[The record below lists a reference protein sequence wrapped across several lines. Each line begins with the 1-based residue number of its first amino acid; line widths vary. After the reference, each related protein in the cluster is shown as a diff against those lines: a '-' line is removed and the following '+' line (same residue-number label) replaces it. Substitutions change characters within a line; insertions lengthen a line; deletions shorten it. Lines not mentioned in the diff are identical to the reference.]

1 MIDHVDP
8 FIGTEATDLPERDG
22 IAASWWWPKPQI
34 GNTHPGATHPFGMV
48 SALAHSGA
56 YPTGYGVY
64 DISTE
69 GRPQA
74 LFDRLGASGFTHFH
88 QSGTGAIRK
97 YYGYQRTTPML
108 GPLDDLGRRWSLRD
122 ETASPGYYAAT
133 LDSGIRAELTVG
145 PRGAV
150 HRYTF
155 PACDDAR
162 VVIDPSFGGLE
173 IMHGRTV
180 PTSARLAVVDPTTA
194 WSEVVMEGVPLAS
207 WMELDAPASW
217 RTMLWYDRRMM
228 VGGSRLEF
236 ESIRH
241 TPIRPFGL
249 VFRGPTRAGQ
259 SIELHLG
266 FSLRGTEQ
274 ARDNVQRARNDA
286 PDFDQTRRRT
296 RQAWRD
302 ELGSIRVDGGS
313 GERRTMFATARYHA
327 AIKPCFAADESP
339 FWPQRGPFVFDIS
352 TMWDIYK
359 TQLPLL
365 ALTAPARAAELATA
379 LLTICEMEGNL
390 PIGYRMARGADR
402 FARQGSAL
410 AHTFFSDLAD
420 LGVSGIDW
428 DWALV
433 QMHQD
438 LRRGLGE
445 DLLERGTSE
454 PISHLLDLCAA
465 YHSTARIA
473 RRLGDRRL
481 ADQFDTMASW
491 WPRAFDT
498 TTGLLTDSTF
508 YEGSKANY
516 SFRLL
521 PDMDGRIRLAGGDRR
536 MLELLDRFF
545 GVDAPAVK
553 QLGLD
558 PTPEAVAAG
567 YELGRFEGLNNEP
580 DMEAPW
586 SYHYLGR
593 ADRTTEIVHAA
604 REQMFG
610 VGRGGLPGNDDSGG
624 LSAWYVWASLGLFP
638 VAGQST
644 VLLTPP
650 AFERTEIQTGGRPLE
665 IATTGF
671 VEPDRDDPPQHITGV
686 ELDGRRLDR
695 LWVSMRELVRAD
707 RLVLHLGDD
716 PMTARRPPSF
726 TNSRT
731 TDPTTS
737 EELTA

>member
-8 FIGTEATDLPERDG
+8 FIGTEATDVPDRDG
-22 IAASWWWPKPQI
+22 VAAAWWWPKPQI

-69 GRPQA
+69 GRPPA

-97 YYGYQRTTPML
+97 YYGYQRVTPML

-122 ETASPGYYAAT
+122 ESASPGHYAAT

-162 VVIDPSFGGLE
+162 IVIDPSFGGLE

-180 PTSARLAVVDPTTA
+180 PTSARLAVVDPSTA

-207 WMELDAPASW
+207 WMMLDAPTSW

-241 TPIRPFGL
+241 TTIRPFGI

-274 ARDNVQRARNDA
+274 ARATLLAARDA
-286 PDFDQTRRRT
+286 ASDFDQTRRST

-302 ELGSIRVDGGS
+302 ELGTIRVDGGS
-313 GERRTMFATARYHA
+313 GERRTMFATARYHSS
-327 AIKPCFAADESP
+327 IKPCFASDESP

-365 ALTAPARAAELATA
+365 ALTAPTRAAELANA

-433 QMHQD
+433 QMHHD
-438 LRRGLGE
+438 LRRGHGE
-445 DLLERGTSE
+445 DLLERGTTE
-454 PISHLLDLCAA
+454 PITHLLDLSAG
-465 YHSTARIA
+465 YHSTARVA
-473 RRLGDRRL
+473 RHVGDDRL

-491 WPRAFDT
+491 WPRAFDPAS
-498 TTGLLTDSTF
+498 GLLADSTF
-508 YEGSKANY
+508 YEGSRANY
-516 SFRLL
+516 SFRLM
-521 PDMDGRIRLAGGDRR
+521 PDMDGRIRLAGGERR
-536 MLELLDRFF
+536 MLDLLDRFF
-545 GVDAPAVK
+545 GVDAPPVK

-567 YELGRFEGLNNEP
+567 YALGRFEGLNNEP

-593 ADRTTEIVHAA
+593 TDRTTEIVHAA

-610 VGRGGLPGNDDSGG
+610 IGRGGLPGNDDSGG

-650 AFERTEIQTGGRPLE
+650 AFERVEIQTGDRPLE
-665 IATTGF
+665 IATSGF
-671 VEPDRDDPPQHITGV
+671 VEPDRDAPPLHITGV
-686 ELDGRRLDR
+686 EVDGRRIDR
-695 LWVSMRELVRAD
+695 HWLSMRELVRAD
-707 RLVLHLGDD
+707 RLVLHLGAE
-716 PMTARRPPSF
+716 PMRGGRPPSF
-726 TNSRT
+726 TSSRPAPST
-731 TDPTTS
+731 PS
-737 EELTA
+737 RS